1 MKLST
6 MTPLIGLTAT
16 ALFTGIAAAQETRDV
31 EKPRIEVRDGE
42 EMNPE
47 AMMKRLRQELREA
60 QAGREWPRREQAG
73 ADSAWRIGVLT
84 GELDPI
90 VRTHLGLPKDAGL
103 LVKEVMDNSP
113 AAKAGL
119 KANDIIVSVGDHP
132 VTNPESLKSM
142 VQQTGAAGKP
152 LILSIIHEGK
162 RGQIRIE
169 PPRPEPVRSQ
179 ANDRG
184 PDRSAPNPERIAN
197 ELKQRDRQIEEMRG
211 QIKRLNH
218 ALEKQ
223 QNQIKALEM
232 KLNETGKPAPR
243 DQSQPN
249 GQPQPGVPR

>member
-6 MTPLIGLTAT
+6 KTPLIGLAAT

-31 EKPRIEVRDGE
+31 EKPRIEIRDGE
-42 EMNPE
+42 AMNPE

-60 QAGREWPRREQAG
+60 QAGREWPRREQNG
-73 ADSAWRIGVLT
+73 TDSAWRIGILT

-103 LVKEVMDNSP
+103 VVKEVMENGP

-142 VQQTGAAGKP
+142 VQRTGAAGKP
-152 LILSIIHEGK
+152 LELSIIHEGK
-162 RGQIRIE
+162 RSQIRIE
-169 PPRPEPVRSQ
+169 PPRPEPVRPQ
-179 ANDRG
+179 ANNRG
-184 PDRSAPNPERIAN
+184 AEKIGPNPDRIAN
-197 ELKQRDRQIEEMRG
+197 AVKQRDRQIEEMRG
-211 QIKRLNH
+211 QIQRLSH

-223 QNQIKALEM
+223 QQQIKALEM
-232 KLNETGKPAPR
+232 KLRETGKPAPR
-243 DQSQPN
+243 DGDAPSDRPEP
-249 GQPQPGVPR
+249 GPQR